1 MKGEFEDMH
10 MEQAIYTVELLKR
23 MESENVTSE
32 KAAEHDVQAASSQI
46 RDSGLRLRANAAMGR
61 VVSAG
66 GMVVD
71 LFGFLYGIDPKDEVE
86 AEKVA
91 EAVIAICE
99 LRIKELQGEKI

>member
-1 MKGEFEDMH
+1 MKTEIEKLH
-10 MEQAIYTVELLKR
+10 MEQAEYTVELLKR
-23 MESENVTSE
+23 MESGDVTSE
-32 KAAEHDVQAASSQI
+32 KAAEQEVQAASSQL
-46 RDSGLRLRANAAMGR
+46 RDSGLRMRANAAMGR

-86 AEKVA
+86 AERVA

-99 LRIKELQGEKI
+99 LRIEELKGEKL